1 MVMVS
6 QGGKSGYVIAFGSA
20 GADVRRIAKESGL

>member
-1 MVMVS
+1 MVS

-20 GADVRRIAKESGL
+20 GADVRRNAKGSGR